1 MLRATKD
8 TTQTA
13 YNSETAPFDLSTVKT
28 KSQEPEV
35 GKSNRLFGIQEA
47 PTFYPTNEEFKDP
60 LAYIKSLEVPG
71 SKYGIIKIVPPA
83 DYHPRFSLNTESF
96 RFKTRIQKL
105 NKIEGETRTVV
116 NYLEQVKSYYKLR
129 GKSTTNIPKLDKK
142 DINLYRLKKE
152 VALRGGVQRVTRL
165 KLWAEIGRELGY
177 VRKNWTRL
185 SNTLKTTYQKV
196 ILPYETWYGKH
207 KRDTGKKVQ
216 YYIVNGLNSGIIIE
230 DEKCEVCNKD
240 ENEDSLLLCDNRAF
254 HAYCLNPPHSSVP
267 KKDWPSFEKV
277 AAVGRDY
284 GFEDGKEYS
293 LKEFQ
298 TKCDNFKASYF
309 EETHPEGISTVT
321 EDECERDFWRLVS
334 DPNETCQVEYGAD
347 LHRSAFSSVNPT
359 SDPWSLNAISVA
371 SRSLF
376 ADIKPDIT
384 GMMVPRLNV
393 GMCFSAL
400 GWHSEDHYT
409 HSISYMHWGETK
421 TWYSVPGYKAS
432 SFQDAMRKAAPGLF
446 KQQPDLLSQ
455 RATMLSPERLKKE
468 DIDVYAVDQ
477 RPGQFVVVYP
487 QAYHSEFN
495 HGFNLCEAVN
505 FAPDKQLS
513 LGWLKNYKSYRRQP
527 YFSYDHK
534 LLTDLQSRNTPEHGN
549 WLRFKLRE
557 MRLSEMEERK
567 DVRAKQ
573 LEERIVAKDDVR
585 EGLQCAFC
593 NRHCYLSYIGCSC
606 TPKIACLEHVA
617 KLCACDVKSKVMHV
631 QFTDRKLVEL
641 EESVI
646 RVDGSCDSWIQLLE
660 YWLKCKTNINILNLR
675 GLIDRARTHNVPY
688 QFVEYV
694 KAFVNILDDSNTGA
708 ERLVE
713 PRQDGPK
720 QTQTQTRYERCQDLM
735 ETGKG
740 FSFKG
745 ILLPHI
751 ESYAAMLKGVD
762 DQITEE
768 LFVSNDI
775 DRQKSIFDQGVLVR
789 SDSAKFQ
796 KLTKFIES
804 IKASGSISPTS
815 PMEPLPI
822 LGSTIENIR
831 TYAQPKR
838 SSALKRT
845 IDYKESSS
853 SASSPPN
860 FSCMGSSL
868 SYKQS
873 SSQERF
879 TTNHR
884 GKGKEREN
892 PVAANDIQPASQLIT
907 AAQSANSTL
916 QLVDTTNPINHTLKR
931 KLAIAV
937 DPSPTPERPTKA
949 IKLTLEL
956 PKPIAEHYHSTP
968 SLSPSPSP
976 ASPTSPTSS
985 ATTSPYPAPLYTA
998 VPITPRPST
1007 TSSSKKR
1014 KHSQDDSGNDNSKP
1028 CKKLK

>member
-1 MLRATKD
+1 
-8 TTQTA
+8 
-13 YNSETAPFDLSTVKT
+13 
-28 KSQEPEV
+28 
-35 GKSNRLFGIQEA
+35 
-47 PTFYPTNEEFKDP
+47 
-60 LAYIKSLEVPG
+60 
-71 SKYGIIKIVPPA
+71 
-83 DYHPRFSLNTESF
+83 
-96 RFKTRIQKL
+96 
-105 NKIEGETRTVV
+105 
-116 NYLEQVKSYYKLR
+116 
-129 GKSTTNIPKLDKK
+129 
-142 DINLYRLKKE
+142 
-152 VALRGGVQRVTRL
+152 
-165 KLWAEIGRELGY
+165 
-177 VRKNWTRL
+177 
-185 SNTLKTTYQKV
+185 
-196 ILPYETWYGKH
+196 
-207 KRDTGKKVQ
+207 
-216 YYIVNGLNSGIIIE
+216 
-230 DEKCEVCNKD
+230 
-240 ENEDSLLLCDNRAF
+240 
-254 HAYCLNPPHSSVP
+254 
-267 KKDWPSFEKV
+267 
-277 AAVGRDY
+277 
-284 GFEDGKEYS
+284 
-293 LKEFQ
+293 
-298 TKCDNFKASYF
+298 
-309 EETHPEGISTVT
+309 
-321 EDECERDFWRLVS
+321 
-334 DPNETCQVEYGAD
+334 
-347 LHRSAFSSVNPT
+347 
-359 SDPWSLNAISVA
+359 
-371 SRSLF
+371 
-376 ADIKPDIT
+376 
-384 GMMVPRLNV
+384 
-393 GMCFSAL
+393 
-400 GWHSEDHYT
+400 
-409 HSISYMHWGETK
+409 
-421 TWYSVPGYKAS
+421 
-432 SFQDAMRKAAPGLF
+432 
-446 KQQPDLLSQ
+446 
-455 RATMLSPERLKKE
+455 
-468 DIDVYAVDQ
+468 
-477 RPGQFVVVYP
+477 
-487 QAYHSEFN
+487 
-495 HGFNLCEAVN
+495 
-505 FAPDKQLS
+505 
-513 LGWLKNYKSYRRQP
+513 
-527 YFSYDHK
+527 
-534 LLTDLQSRNTPEHGN
+534 
-549 WLRFKLRE
+549 
-557 MRLSEMEERK
+557 
-567 DVRAKQ
+567 
-573 LEERIVAKDDVR
+573 
-585 EGLQCAFC
+585 
-593 NRHCYLSYIGCSC
+593 
-606 TPKIACLEHVA
+606 
-617 KLCACDVKSKVMHV
+617 MHV

-660 YWLKCKTNINILNLR
+660 YWLKCKTNINIRNLR

-708 ERLVE
+708 ERLLE

-804 IKASGSISPTS
+804 IKASGSISSTS
-815 PMEPLPI
+815 PMELLPI

-868 SYKQS
+868 SYKQP

-949 IKLTLEL
+949 IKLTLQL

-1014 KHSQDDSGNDNSKP
+1014 KHSQDDSGNDNSKHS
-1028 CKKLK
+1028 KKFK